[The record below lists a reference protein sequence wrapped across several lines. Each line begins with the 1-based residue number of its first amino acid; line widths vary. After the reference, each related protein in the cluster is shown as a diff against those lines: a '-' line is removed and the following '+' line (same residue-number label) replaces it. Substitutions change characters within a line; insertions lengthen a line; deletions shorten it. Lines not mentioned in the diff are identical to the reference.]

1 MHVSQEIQT
10 VIGLLVAVTAL
21 VTLARRLAVP
31 YPILLFVG
39 GAVLGFLLKWVRF
52 TSDVALE
59 PEVVFLLFLP
69 PLLYAESWW
78 TSWRDFKANAR
89 PIALLAFG
97 LVLTTTTAVAL
108 VAHHFIPGMAWGP
121 AFVLGAVLAPT
132 DTVAP
137 AAILHRLRAPRRI
150 VVVLDGES
158 LVNDATALVAYR
170 AAVAAVVVGTFSP
183 AHAALSFALAIVGG
197 VAVGLAVGVAAA
209 WLHKL
214 QRDYATSIT
223 LSLLVPFSAYLAGEA
238 IHASG
243 VVAVVVAGI
252 YVGRRGPRILS
263 AVTRVRA
270 VAFWDVLV
278 FLLNG
283 LLFIL
288 VGLQLPAIFRAAC
301 GRSFWPFVGYG
312 ALISLTLI
320 AVRFAWVFP
329 ATYLPRLL
337 FPSVRRR
344 DPYPNWRPVMVV
356 AWTGLRGG
364 VSLAAALAIPAVTSS
379 GAPFPLRDLILFL
392 TFCSLLATL
401 VGQGLLLA
409 PLIKG
414 LGLKTDGA
422 DEREESIARAHA
434 ARTALDRLGEL
445 AGRHPVPTHLVDRLR
460 ERYASVVNHAAGDS
474 GEASNGAASGGQSP
488 SADPDAYRRLR
499 RELLRVERDAVI
511 GLRDRGAINDD
522 VLHRIERDLD
532 LDELRLGDT
541 AGHFG

>member
-1 MHVSQEIQT
+1 
-10 VIGLLVAVTAL
+10 
-21 VTLARRLAVP
+21 
-31 YPILLFVG
+31 
-39 GAVLGFLLKWVRF
+39 
-52 TSDVALE
+52 
-59 PEVVFLLFLP
+59 
-69 PLLYAESWW
+69 
-78 TSWRDFKANAR
+78 
-89 PIALLAFG
+89 
-97 LVLTTTTAVAL
+97 
-108 VAHHFIPGMAWGP
+108 
-121 AFVLGAVLAPT
+121 
-132 DTVAP
+132 
-137 AAILHRLRAPRRI
+137 
-150 VVVLDGES
+150 
-158 LVNDATALVAYR
+158 
-170 AAVAAVVVGTFSP
+170 
-183 AHAALSFALAIVGG
+183 
-197 VAVGLAVGVAAA
+197 
-209 WLHKL
+209 
-214 QRDYATSIT
+214 
-223 LSLLVPFSAYLAGEA
+223 
-238 IHASG
+238 
-243 VVAVVVAGI
+243 
-252 YVGRRGPRILS
+252 
-263 AVTRVRA
+263 
-270 VAFWDVLV
+270 
-278 FLLNG
+278 
-283 LLFIL
+283 
-288 VGLQLPAIFRAAC
+288 
-301 GRSFWPFVGYG
+301 
-312 ALISLTLI
+312 
-320 AVRFAWVFP
+320 
-329 ATYLPRLL
+329 
-337 FPSVRRR
+337 
-344 DPYPNWRPVMVV
+344 V

-422 DEREESIARAHA
+422 DEREESSARAHA